1 IVHIDA
7 EDEREYRMRVAALY
21 EWLRKNGI
29 PIDPQNRNP
38 SRLSRMPGVTR
49 NGKRQRLVAV
59 NIGKK
64 SWNEWREYL
73 RTLND
78 ALPEMVRLADVK
90 DHPPTL
96 PEELI
101 SGILRMGHKM
111 LISGPSKA
119 GKSFLLMELCIA
131 IAEGIFWLGFQC
143 RKGRV
148 LYINLEIDPASAID
162 RFLRIYRAMGVPMNH
177 AEDIVIWNLRGHA
190 EPLDRLVPKLIRRI
204 QGEHYDAVVLDPI
217 YKVITGDENS
227 ASDMGA
233 FCNQFDKICT
243 AAGCAAIYCHH
254 HSKGAQGMKKAM
266 DRASGSG
273 VFARDPDAQLDIIEL
288 EMTEEVQCHAA
299 ETRGTAW
306 RLETSLRE
314 FPNIVPMEFWFEYP
328 LHRVDKWEELK
339 KLPAQGTFE
348 AGKVKNK
355 CHKTAEEAK
364 EEFRNAFALQ
374 CINRKEVPMS
384 DMMELLDIG
393 ESAIYNRVKKLGDE
407 FKIENKIIKRLEPQ
421 ENQGPEGTEE
431 ANSKPR
437 KKAGTKARKTNARN
451 PRKIKA
457 LGQKKRINNFI
468 IPSWVYIY
476 P

>member
-1 IVHIDA
+1 
-7 EDEREYRMRVAALY
+7 
-21 EWLRKNGI
+21 
-29 PIDPQNRNP
+29 
-38 SRLSRMPGVTR
+38 
-49 NGKRQRLVAV
+49 
-59 NIGKK
+59 
-64 SWNEWREYL
+64 
-73 RTLND
+73 
-78 ALPEMVRLADVK
+78 
-90 DHPPTL
+90 
-96 PEELI
+96 
-101 SGILRMGHKM
+101 
-111 LISGPSKA
+111 
-119 GKSFLLMELCIA
+119 
-131 IAEGIFWLGFQC
+131 
-143 RKGRV
+143 
-148 LYINLEIDPASAID
+148 
-162 RFLRIYRAMGVPMNH
+162 
-177 AEDIVIWNLRGHA
+177 
-190 EPLDRLVPKLIRRI
+190 
-204 QGEHYDAVVLDPI
+204 
-217 YKVITGDENS
+217 
-227 ASDMGA
+227 
-233 FCNQFDKICT
+233 
-243 AAGCAAIYCHH
+243 
-254 HSKGAQGMKKAM
+254 MKKAM

-299 ETRGTAW
+299 ETKGTAW

-328 LHRVDKWEELK
+328 LHRVDRWEELK